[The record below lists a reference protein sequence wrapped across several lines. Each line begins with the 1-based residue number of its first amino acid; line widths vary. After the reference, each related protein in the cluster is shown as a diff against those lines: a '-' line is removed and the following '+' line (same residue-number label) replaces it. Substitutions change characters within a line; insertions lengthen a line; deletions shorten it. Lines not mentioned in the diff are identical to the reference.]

1 MSPRVSILIPTLDR
15 AQYLQEAIDSALGQ
29 TFQDLEVL
37 VFDNGTLDDTLA
49 VVDKA
54 IQRDGR
60 LVFRRHP
67 TDIGMSANFNALADA
82 ARGEFIVAIG
92 NDDRLLPN
100 FVERLFAEMRPEV
113 NVVFSNHYL
122 IDATGRRLH
131 TATVAHAEHYGRKN
145 LDAGILRAPE
155 AAAWRQSIP
164 MSASLVRKS
173 DMQRLR
179 FREDLNTPD
188 TEFFIRLAQEGG
200 IFAFVPEYLMEFRI
214 HPKAVT
220 VSGHWNEQLA
230 ECLTPLLV
238 RPEVEPYKRELLT
251 QILVNAVSRC
261 LQQGKMELARK
272 LLGNEYYPRG
282 RQVTVFKGEKRS
294 GGTTPRSQSGH
305 NAISRQVLVTFLQ
318 SICATLPASIGAPI
332 YRTIRRMRPAGL
344 VRKHVY

>member
-1 MSPRVSILIPTLDR
+1 M
-15 AQYLQEAIDSALGQ
+15 
-29 TFQDLEVL
+29 DLEVL
-37 VFDNGTLDDTLA
+37 VFDNGTLDETMA
-49 VVDKA
+49 VVSKA
-54 IQRDGR
+54 MQRDKR
-60 LVFRRHP
+60 LIFRRHP
-67 TDIGMSANFNALADA
+67 TNIGMSANFNALADA

-100 FVERLFAEMRPEV
+100 FVERLFTEMRSGV

-122 IDATGRRLH
+122 IDAAGRRLD
-131 TATVAHAEHYGRKN
+131 AETVAHAEHYGRKS

-200 IFAFVPEYLMEFRI
+200 IFAFVPEQLMEFRI
-214 HPKAVT
+214 HPTAVT

-282 RQVTVFKGEKRS
+282 GQVTVFKRGKHS
-294 GGTTPRSQSGH
+294 GRTIPSLPLGH
-305 NAISRQVLVTFLQ
+305 SAISRQALVTCLQ

-332 YRTIRRMRPAGL
+332 YRTIRKMRPAGL
-344 VRKHVY
+344 IRKYVY